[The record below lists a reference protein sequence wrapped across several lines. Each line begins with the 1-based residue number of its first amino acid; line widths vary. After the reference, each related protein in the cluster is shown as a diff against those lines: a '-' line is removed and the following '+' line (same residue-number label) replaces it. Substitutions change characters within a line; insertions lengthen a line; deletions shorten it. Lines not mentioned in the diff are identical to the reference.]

1 MKRKFG
7 SGQLKSVKSTL
18 QPSTQ
23 SLIFIYS
30 IMCNG
35 QMHFQNVA
43 TFAVYFLKFVW
54 SFWNFMRYKVNSNN
68 SLPNM

>member
-35 QMHFQNVA
+35 QMHFKNVA
-43 TFAVYFLKFVW
+43 TFAVYFLKFV
-54 SFWNFMRYKVNSNN
+54 
-68 SLPNM
+68 

>member
-23 SLIFIYS
+23 SSIFAYRL
-30 IMCNG
+30 
-35 QMHFQNVA
+35 MHKILQIH
-43 TFAVYFLKFVW
+43 LKIF
-54 SFWNFMRYKVNSNN
+54 SFF
-68 SLPNM
+68 P